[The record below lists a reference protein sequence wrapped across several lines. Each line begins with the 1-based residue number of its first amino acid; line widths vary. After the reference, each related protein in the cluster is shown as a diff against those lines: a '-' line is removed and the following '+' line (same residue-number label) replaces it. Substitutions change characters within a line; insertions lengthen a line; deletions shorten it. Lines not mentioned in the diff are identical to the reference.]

1 MHAPDNNDF
10 YRFTAAGTGNFTATV
25 AFRHAAGDIDAV
37 LYDANGNMLTG
48 SAGVTDSEQLTANLT
63 AGQTYYLRVYGYQGA
78 VNPSYSLQ
86 LVGVGGAGDRFESND
101 AMASATNL
109 GSIGTR
115 SESNLSIHSADD
127 EDYYRITAAATG
139 RLTANVL
146 FSHAA
151 GDVDVVLYDAGGN
164 AITSSASVD
173 DNEALTA
180 DVTAGQT
187 YYLRVYGYQDAVN
200 PNYSLQ
206 LASSATDGGGSAI
219 VTLVNGRLIIQG
231 TEGPDDVSIT
241 GTGVSAQYTVSVAGQ
256 APMTVSGVLSD
267 IVVNL
272 LGGDDSLVINHAY
285 VNGKIEIDTGA
296 GQDRVV
302 LGNSSVVSTV
312 TDLIVRLGD
321 GNDLMDGKRLY
332 IGRDQAFDAGAG
344 NDQMLF
350 RGFATP
356 LFTLGTSAGRNV
368 TALLGGGNDM
378 LDVVYGFIV
387 GAWTVDGGFGDDRV
401 SVYGSAGSGQVA
413 IGGGGDADFLSID
426 TNFFVSDVRISGD
439 AGADEL
445 FLANGLGTPHALLF
459 GGDGDDLLTVRNQRA
474 TQLTLDAGTGNDN
487 ATVVAS
493 ILDRV
498 FAGLGDGDDQLT
510 VDTNLIGMQ
519 SDLDGGLGI
528 DTLIETGN
536 LFRGGKVNRGFE
548 LFS

>member
-1 MHAPDNNDF
+1 
-10 YRFTAAGTGNFTATV
+10 
-25 AFRHAAGDIDAV
+25 
-37 LYDANGNMLTG
+37 
-48 SAGVTDSEQLTANLT
+48 
-63 AGQTYYLRVYGYQGA
+63 
-78 VNPSYSLQ
+78 
-86 LVGVGGAGDRFESND
+86 
-101 AMASATNL
+101 
-109 GSIGTR
+109 
-115 SESNLSIHSADD
+115 
-127 EDYYRITAAATG
+127 
-139 RLTANVL
+139 VL

-151 GDVDVVLYDAGGN
+151 GDVDVVLYHASGN
-164 AITSSASVD
+164 AIASSASLD
-173 DNEALTA
+173 DNEQLTA

-206 LASSATDGGGSAI
+206 LASSDTGGGGGAT

-241 GTGVSAQYTVSVAGQ
+241 GTGVSAQYSVSVAGQ
-256 APMTVSGVLSD
+256 TQIVSGVLSD
-267 IVVNL
+267 MVINL

-312 TDLIVRLGD
+312 TDLVVRLGD
-321 GNDLMDGKRLY
+321 GNDLLDGKRLY
-332 IGRDQAFDAGAG
+332 IGRDQVLDGGAG

-356 LFTLGTSAGRNV
+356 LFTLGTSSGRNV
-368 TALLGGGNDM
+368 TASLGGGNDM

-459 GGDGDDLLTVRNQRA
+459 GGDGDDLMTVRNQRA
-474 TQLTLDAGTGNDN
+474 AQLTLDAGTGNDN
-487 ATVVAS
+487 GTVVAS
-493 ILDRV
+493 ILDRL

-510 VDTNLIGMQ
+510 VDTNLLAMQ
-519 SDLDGGLGI
+519 SDLDGGLGT
-528 DTLIETGN
+528 DRLVETGN